1 MANRT
6 YLFACNQKPTGKPSP
21 GRTIVGLSEW
31 NYDIPLAY
39 RILVSG
45 NPEACFSSIWTEP
58 ADPSVV
64 PQHMAVV
71 GESEAGLERLKGVF
85 KRITLPQAQRVINES
100 LAFLDRTDRKLGF
113 YFLEPAELFAMDD
126 DEESPELN
134 RKLCASLA
142 SLDREIDHVVAAINA
157 GSEEG
162 LKVFR
167 DFGFGNWSTVLYYDI
182 DEPRPG
188 KGA

>member
-21 GRTIVGLSEW
+21 GRSIVGLSEW

-39 RILVSG
+39 RILVSA
-45 NPEACFSSIWTEP
+45 NPETCFSSIWTEP

-71 GESEAGLERLKGVF
+71 GESEAGLARLREVF
-85 KRITLPQAQRVINES
+85 RRITLPEAQRVINES
-100 LAFLDRTDRKLGF
+100 LEFLDRPDRKLGY

-126 DEESPELN
+126 DEEIPELN
-134 RKLCASLA
+134 RQLCASLA
-142 SLDREIDHVVAAINA
+142 SLDQEIDQAVAAINA
-157 GSEEG
+157 GGKEG
-162 LKVFR
+162 LEVFR

-182 DEPRPG
+182 DEPRPA
-188 KGA
+188 GA